1 VAKTVIVG
9 LLDPRPGIGCVGNRV
24 EHHSISNHPAK
35 CDNFL
40 LNYTIVFVNNAVF
53 AKGDPV
59 NKIIKLFTFTSS
71 CLNLFTGRENI
82 YSTTPHLL
90 AIPIF
95 AIGPIKMGIMSLAF
109 ARIAVLQPGFEPSPN
124 FKPFTSNDLLLKF

>member
-1 VAKTVIVG
+1 MVQN
-9 LLDPRPGIGCVGNRV
+9 IGCVGNRV

-59 NKIIKLFTFTSS
+59 NQTYLSAQYKALGFGKIHSM
-71 CLNLFTGRENI
+71 E
-82 YSTTPHLL
+82 
-90 AIPIF
+90 
-95 AIGPIKMGIMSLAF
+95 
-109 ARIAVLQPGFEPSPN
+109 
-124 FKPFTSNDLLLKF
+124 